1 MVTSNSTHVDQ
12 GLIGEF
18 AIGDFALGTPAPISI
33 WTALSE
39 PVRKKIDPRRAVAL
53 IASGVFQIVTT
64 SFPERVDEA
73 KWHQPYSTPVR
84 FKAGLRPYLQRSFTA
99 DTSPFPASRNMAWHG
114 PFGEPVRFKPGL
126 KANQQQAF
134 TIDSDL
140 VPGSD
145 EGLSGWLLEFGK
157 PVWPPK
163 GLSRYLQQSLA
174 YHPRILPTP
183 TVTVTWNSTETSRD
197 VALIAVNVYNAA
209 TSAAS
214 GQGAKVSITE
224 LSPSGLPVAAG
235 NDPVSIRET

>member
-1 MVTSNSTHVDQ
+1 MTSNSTHVDQ
-12 GLIGEF
+12 GPIGEF
-18 AIGDFALGTPAPISI
+18 AIGEFVLGTSAPISI

-39 PVRKKIDPRRAVAL
+39 PVRQKRNPRLAVAL

-64 SFPERVDEA
+64 SFPERVDES
-73 KWHQPYSTPVR
+73 KWHQPYSEPIR
-84 FKAGLRPYLQRSFTA
+84 FKRGLAKHLQRSFTA
-99 DTSPFPASRNMAWHG
+99 DTNTFPTINNMSWHT

-126 KANQQQAF
+126 KVGLQQTF
-134 TIDSDL
+134 TIDADF

-145 EGLSGWLLEFGK
+145 EGINGWLQEFGK

-183 TVTVTWNSTETSRD
+183 NVTVTWNSTETTKD
-197 VALIAVNVYNAA
+197 VALIAVNVYNTA
-209 TSAAS
+209 TSATS

-224 LSPSGLPVAAG
+224 LSASGLPVASE